1 MIRLLIVDDQD
12 IVRQGL
18 DTILRHEPGIE
29 VAGVAANGQEAIT
42 QAETLRPDV
51 VLMDLKMPLMN
62 GIQAT
67 RTLSERLP
75 QIRVLVLT
83 TYDGD
88 EWVFDAIKAGA
99 SGYLLKDAA
108 SEEIVAA
115 IRGAVAG
122 EVHLDPAIAGK
133 VLAEFNRLTTNGPAR
148 LGPRPANGPA
158 ARSAA
163 RSDSQAQ
170 ANELLLEPLTERE
183 LAILQEM
190 VHGKTNKEIA
200 ETLFLAEGT
209 VKNYVSAII
218 EKLQANDRTQ
228 AAILAL
234 KRGLARLE

>member
-1 MIRLLIVDDQD
+1 M
-12 IVRQGL
+12 
-18 DTILRHEPGIE
+18 LRHEPGIE
-29 VAGVAANGQEAIT
+29 VAWVAANGQEAIT
-42 QAETLRPDV
+42 LAETLQPDV
-51 VLMDLKMPLMN
+51 VLMDLKMPVMN

-67 RTLSERLP
+67 RTLCEQFPKS
-75 QIRVLVLT
+75 RVLVLT

-88 EWVFDAIKAGA
+88 EWVFDAIRAGA

-133 VLAEFNRLTTNGPAR
+133 VLAEFNRLTTSSPLRAA
-148 LGPRPANGPA
+148 PRPANGPA
-158 ARSAA
+158 ARSGSPAE
-163 RSDSQAQ
+163 

-228 AAILAL
+228 AAIMAL

>member
-1 MIRLLIVDDQD
+1 MIRVLIVDDQD
-12 IVRQGL
+12 IVRQGM

-42 QAETLRPDV
+42 LVETLQPDV
-51 VLMDLKMPLMN
+51 VLMDLKMPVMN

-67 RTLSERLP
+67 RTLCEQFPKS
-75 QIRVLVLT
+75 RVLVLT

-88 EWVFDAIKAGA
+88 EWVFDAIRAGA

-133 VLAEFNRLTTNGPAR
+133 VLAEFNRLTTSSPLRAA
-148 LGPRPANGPA
+148 PRPANGPA
-158 ARSAA
+158 ARSGSPAE
-163 RSDSQAQ
+163 

-190 VHGKTNKEIA
+190 VQGKTNKEIA